1 MKSFV
6 LKRIVYTLA
15 EKKFCS
21 PECRFFRCEKR
32 ATVYRR
38 DSVWCKWIDDEC
50 NVVNC
55 SYVTCGKRRLL
66 PNGICGET
74 VKRKTVDKQPEEELS
89 PVLKLRG
96 KTLRRIGD
104 REIF

>member
-1 MKSFV
+1 M
-6 LKRIVYTLA
+6 
-15 EKKFCS
+15 CS

-32 ATVYRR
+32 ATIYRR
-38 DSVWCKWIDDEC
+38 DSVWCNWIDDEC

-55 SYVTCGKRRLL
+55 SYAMCGKRRLL
-66 PNGICGET
+66 PNGVCGET
-74 VKRKTVDKQPEEELS
+74 VKRKTVDKQPEEERT
-89 PVLKLRG
+89 PAIKIRG